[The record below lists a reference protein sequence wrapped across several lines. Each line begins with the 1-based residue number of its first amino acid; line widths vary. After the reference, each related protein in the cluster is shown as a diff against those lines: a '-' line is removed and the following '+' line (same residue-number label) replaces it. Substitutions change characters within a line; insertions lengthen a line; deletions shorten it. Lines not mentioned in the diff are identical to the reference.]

1 MTRPPDPVAFRQSL
15 LRLLETPPANE
26 DQLLATLARETKRG
40 VPVYSALL
48 SILSHLDFTEKKAR
62 RHWTRVVAH
71 RQRLA
76 SKLGR
81 DVGLRVALLDYL
93 VNVSRELKNPKVIEI
108 SIYEST
114 ERSAVTDGLTGLANH
129 MHFRQTARR
138 ELIRSKR
145 YRLPM
150 SLVLVDLDNFK
161 RVNDTF
167 GHLGGDRF
175 LVKMAAL
182 ARESLREIDTAAR
195 YGGEEFA
202 FVLPDTPRTGGFV
215 VAERVR
221 ARVEAHHR
229 RRKGQSTT
237 TLSGGIATFP
247 EDGSDV
253 ETLLARADEALYR
266 AKAAGKNRIAL
277 ASGERRRHHR
287 ATLACRARV
296 SANGGRALAGQLRNV
311 SETGLLVS
319 LSRPLPLG
327 GPVTVE
333 IHPPFGELLRLDG
346 IVARAQRDSA
356 TARAVAVGIDMGALG
371 SPVPLQRLLTATHP
385 GC

>member
-1 MTRPPDPVAFRQSL
+1 
-15 LRLLETPPANE
+15 
-26 DQLLATLARETKRG
+26 
-40 VPVYSALL
+40 
-48 SILSHLDFTEKKAR
+48 
-62 RHWTRVVAH
+62 
-71 RQRLA
+71 
-76 SKLGR
+76 
-81 DVGLRVALLDYL
+81 
-93 VNVSRELKNPKVIEI
+93 
-108 SIYEST
+108 
-114 ERSAVTDGLTGLANH
+114 

-150 SLVLVDLDNFK
+150 SLVLVDLDSFK

-182 ARESLREIDTAAR
+182 VRESLREIDTAAR

-229 RRKGQSTT
+229 RRKGQCTT

-247 EDGSDV
+247 EDGSDL
-253 ETLLARADEALYR
+253 ETLLTRADEALYR

-296 SANGGRALAGQLRNV
+296 SADGRRTIAGRVRNA

-319 LSRPLPLG
+319 LAHPLPVG

-333 IHPPFGELLRLDG
+333 LSPPFGERLRLSG
-346 IVARAQRDSA
+346 IVARAQNDA
-356 TARAVAVGIDMGALG
+356 KAARTVAVGIDVAALG
-371 SPVPLQRLLTATHP
+371 GPIPLQRLLTAAHP
-385 GC
+385 AC